1 MEKYI
6 NKNDETEHLGE
17 RRTDGDF
24 RADYTPSKHNRPA
37 RELKIIIMT
46 CVNLF
51 RPFLWWFTSHQCH
64 LSIAGY
70 FFCFGFVVGCLQE
83 LWNKQKVAKKT
94 LISKGRRAMKLI
106 VGNSPQTKGFLFIQF
121 YS

>member
-17 RRTDGDF
+17 RRIDGDF
-24 RADYTPSKHNRPA
+24 RVDYTPSKHNRPA

-51 RPFLWWFTSHQCH
+51 RPFLW
-64 LSIAGY
+64 
-70 FFCFGFVVGCLQE
+70 
-83 LWNKQKVAKKT
+83 
-94 LISKGRRAMKLI
+94 
-106 VGNSPQTKGFLFIQF
+106 
-121 YS
+121 